1 MLFRKV
7 FWLWSP
13 VVGMVGLI
21 FLVSSN
27 SSPPRMPEGLSHG
40 LIHGLSYCV
49 LAMFILRA
57 LASGDCKRVTLVRMG
72 CALALSILYGL
83 TDEFHQMFVPGRVA
97 DVYDLLADTVG
108 AIIGLFVVWTWS
120 RFLRMRHSL

>member
-1 MLFRKV
+1 
-7 FWLWSP
+7 
-13 VVGMVGLI
+13 MVGLI

-27 SSPPRMPEGLSHG
+27 PSPPRMPEGLSHG
-40 LIHGLSYCV
+40 LIHGLTYCV

-57 LASGDCKRVTLVRMG
+57 LASGDWKKVTLVRMG
-72 CALALSILYGL
+72 CSLALSIFYGL

-108 AIIGLFVVWTWS
+108 AIIGVFVVWTCS
-120 RFLRMRHSL
+120 RLLRMRHS